1 MLTSARQRAQR
12 VRLGQLVNALRTEQ
26 DQEVHAS
33 AFDSAAA
40 GSFGCL
46 DPDTA
51 CLLLCRLLQVDDYQD
66 SIKGDRT
73 PPAPHEAVLAAVR
86 DAANL
91 TLTCRFL
98 NACMRLHGHRLR
110 LEMAAARCTT
120 FAPSIPLLKTA
131 PFATPWFSQCEREE
145 RSRFDVQMLESALVA
160 MVPHCAGE
168 HCRCVR
174 RAHNLRTSEFRAEH
188 SSELIL
194 GTQRPYVKVVH
205 DALVSVNATRSNC
218 LLSTEE
224 HGRVRVSVMS
234 DETPDALDPHTEL
247 RCRWHT
253 DLPSISDQACVCHH
267 LAMSECG
274 KWVAVVQRRT
284 GPVPAGKIFPDSH
297 IHLYEVGSSG
307 GGPRASHCLVD
318 TLVQTLWF
326 RKYNLDARDA
336 VDGVA
341 RTNATLLCFYGSV
354 CCPLTMRSSCWS
366 TVGRLTSWQ
375 APVCTT
381 HVHQYCIEDGAFTN
395 AKLSERGQLEF
406 GHLLCPAGLVAKLP
420 THDQGDVLANAVED
434 VTAIISVA
442 EPGCADTTAACIF
455 GIAQFPGS
463 HPFAVAQ
470 AVVMDLSYRHRNAA
484 MVGSVTPMM
493 CITDVLFTRMP
504 RRIYLGPRGDLA
516 VVLRGRL
523 VHGAS
528 VDFELQVFRRRGLQ
542 ADFLFLATVPLNQS
556 IRHFRTERSLT
567 NALWSGGLPPRPAW
581 RINVTQPPTSCAFSP
596 CGRFLLLGFTGLTS
610 IAVANQAHLQPAVH
624 ASGGVCVLDLSEIW
638 ERPPALDL
646 DTQRPK
652 RTVAWIECMSSLVP
666 LRMHWTMAGIWL
678 NTSRGGLLLG
688 TINYKQS

>member
-51 CLLLCRLLQVDDYQD
+51 CLLLCRLLQGHEILATN
-66 SIKGDRT
+66 SDRV

-91 TLTCRFL
+91 ASTCRFL

-168 HCRCVR
+168 HCRSVR
-174 RAHNLRTSEFRAEH
+174 RAHNLRTAEFRAEH
-188 SSELIL
+188 SNKSTL
-194 GTQRPYVKVVH
+194 GTQRPCVKVVH
-205 DALVSVNATRSNC
+205 DALISYNVARSDC
-218 LLSTEE
+218 LISTED
-224 HGRVRVSVMS
+224 HGRVRMSIMS
-234 DETPDALDPHTEL
+234 DETSDALDPHTEL

-253 DLPSISDQACVCHH
+253 DLPSISDIARVCHH
-267 LAMSECG
+267 LAISECG
-274 KWVAVVQRRT
+274 KWVAVVQRRAAL
-284 GPVPAGKIFPDSH
+284 PAGKVFPDSH
-297 IHLYEVGSSG
+297 ICLYEVGSSEC
-307 GGPRASHCLVD
+307 GPRVSHCLVD
-318 TLVQTLWF
+318 TLVQALWF

-341 RTNATLLCFYGSV
+341 RTNATILCFYGSV
-354 CCPLTMRSSCWS
+354 RYPSTSSCWS

-381 HVHQYCIEDGAFTN
+381 NVHQFCIEDGAFAN

-406 GHLLCPAGLVAKLP
+406 GQLLCPAGLVAKLP

-434 VTAIISVA
+434 ATAIISVA
-442 EPGCADTTAACIF
+442 ESGCADATAACIF
-455 GIAQFPGS
+455 GIAEFPGS
-463 HPFAVAQ
+463 RPFAVAQ
-470 AVVMDLSYRHRNAA
+470 AVVMDLSYRNRNAA
-484 MVGSVTPMM
+484 MVRSVTPMM

-504 RRIYLGPRGDLA
+504 RRIYLGPRGDLV

-523 VHGAS
+523 VHGAR

-556 IRHFRTERSLT
+556 IHHFRTERSLM
-567 NALWSGGLPPRPAW
+567 NALWDGDAPRPAW

-596 CGRFLLLGFTGLTS
+596 CGRFLLLGFATGLTS
-610 IAVANQAHLQPAVH
+610 VAMANQAHLQPAVH

-646 DTQRPK
+646 DTERPK

-666 LRMHWTMAGIWL
+666 LRMHWTVAGIWL
-678 NTSRGGLLLG
+678 NTGRGGLLLG
-688 TINYKQS
+688 TTNYKQS